1 MTTVNYSLEYFTYN
15 HFTRGIIGILDKS
28 STETLHRRIDDQDI
42 DCYAKLKKDRST
54 NLSPGE
60 ITLSPTK

>member
-28 STETLHRRIDDQDI
+28 STETPLRRIDDQDI
-42 DCYAKLKKDRST
+42 DCYAKLKKSVHQ
-54 NLSPGE
+54 P
-60 ITLSPTK
+60 